1 MNIVPHHELLTNRRD
16 FLRRGGAG
24 FGALALASLMG
35 EADLLGA
42 LGDQGGKPGSPQAA
56 KIAHRA
62 GKAKSVIFLFMEGG
76 PSHIDLFDPEAA
88 AASSSQGQSTAA
100 DSFGSVITA
109 MGESRAPLLADKR
122 RVEAARGKRA
132 LGERL
137 AAAHGKAWR
146 TTSAC
151 CGPACP
157 TASTTPAA
165 CAQMN
170 TGSHLRRAALAGV
183 RG

>member
-16 FLRRGGAG
+16 FLLRGGAG

-76 PSHIDLFDPEAA
+76 PSHIDLFDPKPLLQKL
-88 AASSSQGQSTAA
+88 QGQSLP

-109 MGESRAPLLADKR
+109 MGESRAPPAVHLTPMPL
-122 RVEAARGKRA
+122 RGR
-132 LGERL
+132 
-137 AAAHGKAWR
+137 HGH
-146 TTSAC
+146 S
-151 CGPACP
+151 G
-157 TASTTPAA
+157 
-165 CAQMN
+165 
-170 TGSHLRRAALAGV
+170 
-183 RG
+183 